1 MAAMKLLLS
10 QARRHGLTKQFS
22 SSFPHFPRLLSSS
35 SSSSS
40 DANPSSDPNSN
51 PPRNESLRKPVTI
64 EPVSYAAK
72 PKDPSVAEDA
82 SPPAPRT
89 ESAHN
94 RQSQWSPD
102 SAETRTN
109 WTREEIRYVKDA
121 ASISPVSYPN
131 RVAPLPE
138 DRVAAETDG
147 NTEEMNQER
156 VRIEAE
162 NRTRRRY
169 FRAAPAEEDTASLPL
184 PTLLKSDLK
193 QGKRPVVDL
202 MEAIREIKANAKAK
216 FDETLEAHV
225 RLGIERGRSE
235 LIVRGTL
242 ALPHSV
248 KKEVKV
254 AFFAEGSDAEDAK
267 AAGADIVGGLDLI
280 EEISKSG
287 KINFDR
293 CFATP
298 QMMPR
303 VYKIS
308 RILNSHGLMPN
319 PKQGSVTKDVAKAV
333 KDAKAGHTK
342 FRMDKTSILHVP
354 LGKLSFPEEALRENV
369 GAFMNALLQAKPAG
383 LKKTSKYAGYV
394 NAFHLCSTMGRG
406 YPVSIQ
412 SLSRAAD
419 LSTKLQLK

>member
-10 QARRHGLTKQFS
+10 QARRHGITKPFS
-22 SSFPHFPRLLSSS
+22 SPFPHFPRHLSSS
-35 SSSSS
+35 SSDS
-40 DANPSSDPNSN
+40 NPSPDPNPS
-51 PPRNESLRKPVTI
+51 ESPRKPATVQ
-64 EPVSYAAK
+64 PVSYAVK
-72 PKDPSVAEDA
+72 PKDPTAEDA
-82 SPPAPRT
+82 SSRPQD
-89 ESAHN
+89 ESAQS
-94 RQSQWSPD
+94 RQPQGFPD
-102 SAETRTN
+102 SVATEARTS

-121 ASISPVSYPN
+121 PSISPVSYPK

-138 DRVAAETDG
+138 DRIVASGAEE
-147 NTEEMNQER
+147 NAEEMEKER
-156 VRIEAE
+156 KRIEAD
-162 NRTRRRY
+162 NRARRRY
-169 FRAAPAEEDTASLPL
+169 FRASPVEDDTASLPL
-184 PTLLKSDLK
+184 PTLLKPELK
-193 QGKRPVVDL
+193 QGKRPVFDL
-202 MEAIREIKANAKAK
+202 MDAIREIKANAKAK

-248 KKEVKV
+248 KKGVKV
-254 AFFAEGSDAEDAK
+254 AFFSEGSDAEDAR

-287 KINFDR
+287 KIDFDR

-308 RILNSHGLMPN
+308 RILNNHGLMPN

-419 LSTKLQLK
+419 LYTKLQLK